1 MWMKL
6 EPELSRQFKTVRFFM
21 WIYVI
26 DYIENKVEESN
37 VQFTTTTLMN
47 LTTEVEVMF
56 INVDETKVK
65 FYITTPS
72 KITDSI

>member
-1 MWMKL
+1 
-6 EPELSRQFKTVRFFM
+6 M

-26 DYIENKVEESN
+26 DYIENKVEESR
-37 VQFTTTTLMN
+37 VQFKTMTLIN
-47 LTTEVEVMF
+47 LTKEVEVIF
-56 INVDETKVK
+56 INVDEIKVK

>member
-1 MWMKL
+1 MKL

>member
-1 MWMKL
+1 MKL
-6 EPELSRQFKTVRFFM
+6 EPELSLQFKIVRFFM

-26 DYIENKVEESN
+26 DYIENKVEESR
-37 VQFTTTTLMN
+37 VQFKTMTLIN
-47 LTTEVEVMF
+47 LTKEVEVIF
-56 INVDETKVK
+56 INVDEIKVK